1 MKAGTKEDINNLLK
15 DKWFALLLAG
25 AIITLIAPIH
35 EFAGVYSN
43 SYYGLYD
50 IAMMGIGISVV
61 IIAAFM
67 FRKKIPDYAWH
78 AMLIAGLVF
87 IIGVPLNEIF
97 GGNGFYGIYET
108 FAFVAGG
115 LLISLALFGIYD
127 KNPLMMGMLGAF
139 IGCVVAVRYNPYD
152 IGNWFFYAVMFAV
165 FLFYLLFWCL
175 FEPEKLTSGQSIS
188 IASVGILGIILVL
201 HEMMWPSN
209 VWSLSWFILLL
220 SFLPLMIFSVFL
232 HFRPEHPWM
241 KSNWWVI
248 GCITGIF
255 ILSFFMRAYF
265 NFEPAVGRGF
275 SFVGTDPYYHARV
288 TDYVL
293 EAKQHLI
300 WDNLLNYPAMGSNP
314 RPPLFDWSAA
324 IFGLILTPFFG
335 WDVHVSSMYA
345 LTVLPA
351 LWGALTIIPVY
362 YLTKEFF
369 NKKAGV
375 IAAFLIAIMPN
386 HIQGTGLGLS
396 DHDPMC
402 LFFIVLAFFFLVK
415 ALKTLNQKKWV
426 ADWRKG
432 RDIKNGFGVL
442 FRENKNTLGY
452 AIMSGFSILTVALI
466 WNGYIYVFAI
476 LLIYY
481 ILQLII
487 NHMRHEDSLGFCII
501 MLIVTSIPV
510 FLSMLSTPYFHSV
523 PGILQGFF
531 PSEWYL
537 FIVIIGASIL
547 FVPTRDAP
555 WVIVIPSV
563 AGAGGLSYAAM
574 WHFLPGT
581 ARSIFGGMG
590 YFIKTKVYGT
600 IGEAQATDVNRFAFA

>member
-1 MKAGTKEDINNLLK
+1 
-15 DKWFALLLAG
+15 
-25 AIITLIAPIH
+25 
-35 EFAGVYSN
+35 
-43 SYYGLYD
+43 
-50 IAMMGIGISVV
+50 
-61 IIAAFM
+61 
-67 FRKKIPDYAWH
+67 
-78 AMLIAGLVF
+78 
-87 IIGVPLNEIF
+87 
-97 GGNGFYGIYET
+97 
-108 FAFVAGG
+108 
-115 LLISLALFGIYD
+115 
-127 KNPLMMGMLGAF
+127 
-139 IGCVVAVRYNPYD
+139 
-152 IGNWFFYAVMFAV
+152 
-165 FLFYLLFWCL
+165 
-175 FEPEKLTSGQSIS
+175 

-293 EAKQHLI
+293 ETKQHLI
-300 WDNLLNYPAMGSNP
+300 WDNLLNYPVMGSNP

-324 IFGLILTPFFG
+324 IFGLILAPFFG
-335 WDVHVSSMYA
+335 WNTHASSMYA

-351 LWGALTIIPVY
+351 LWGALTIIPIY

-369 NKKAGV
+369 NKKAAV
-375 IAAFLIAIMPN
+375 IAAFIIATMPN

-396 DHDPMC
+396 DHDPMA
-402 LFFIVLAFFFLVK
+402 LFFMVLAFFFLVK
-415 ALKTLNQKKWV
+415 ALKVLNQKKWV
-426 ADWRKG
+426 SNWRKS
-432 RDIKNGFGVL
+432 RDIRNGFGVL
-442 FRENKNTLGY
+442 FRENKASLGY
-452 AIMSGFSILTVALI
+452 AVMAGFSLLTFTLI

-523 PGILQGFF
+523 QGILQGFF

-600 IGEAQATDVNRFAFA
+600 IGEAQATDINRFAFAYGQITFYLAMFGLVLLMVEYLRFWKKDRLLMVVWTATAIYMTMGAIRFMFNATPVFAILSGWIIWEIIGKVDFRTMIKNVHGMRGNKFYAMKK